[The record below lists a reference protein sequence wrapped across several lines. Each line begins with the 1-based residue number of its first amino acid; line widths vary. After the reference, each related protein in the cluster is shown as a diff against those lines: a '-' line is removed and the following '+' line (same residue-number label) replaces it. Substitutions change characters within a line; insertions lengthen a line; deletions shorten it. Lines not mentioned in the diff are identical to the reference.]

1 MKRALWMLRTS
12 TKMRLKSLGAT
23 VTRTASPA
31 VLISG
36 FLLTGCQSVPADSGS
51 EWQVRTL
58 DATALRTV
66 FETSIDQML
75 VDKLIEDYKKSPKD
89 RAYSELTLSRV
100 LGDGGGRQYL
110 VFDIQ
115 YVDDVSVV
123 YVLDSRNAIL
133 EKFLMSPWIR

>member
-1 MKRALWMLRTS
+1 
-12 TKMRLKSLGAT
+12 
-23 VTRTASPA
+23 
-31 VLISG
+31 
-36 FLLTGCQSVPADSGS
+36 
-51 EWQVRTL
+51 
-58 DATALRTV
+58 
-66 FETSIDQML
+66 ML

>member
-1 MKRALWMLRTS
+1 
-12 TKMRLKSLGAT
+12 MRLKSLGAT

-36 FLLTGCQSVPADSGS
+36 FLLTGCQSVPAGSGS

-66 FETSIDQML
+66 AATSIDQML

-100 LGDGGGRQYL
+100 LGDGDGGGRQYL